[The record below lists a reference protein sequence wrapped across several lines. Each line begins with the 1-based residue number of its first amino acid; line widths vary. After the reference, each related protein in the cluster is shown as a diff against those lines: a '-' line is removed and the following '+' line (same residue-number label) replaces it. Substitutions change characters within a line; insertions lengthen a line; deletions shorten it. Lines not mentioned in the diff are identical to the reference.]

1 MQTPARGSPG
11 CCDLSGASDE
21 RRAANCWA
29 TPVLILSIIQIIF
42 IVILDFAS
50 FVVGVFGTITSSI
63 VLCGCLPTTGA
74 QGCGY
79 CAAKVLGIITSVLQ
93 VGAMINH
100 ISWWVI
106 LSVSG
111 TDVGWII
118 WIVIKIASLAC
129 TVVLT
134 QKLFKAHAAAL
145 RDESSR
151 QPSVIIGSVGSVVE
165 MTPAYEKA

>member
-1 MQTPARGSPG
+1 MS
-11 CCDLSGASDE
+11 DASDE

-29 TPVLILSIIQIIF
+29 IPVLILSIIHIILVF
-42 IVILDFAS
+42 VGDPVS
-50 FVVGVFGTITSSI
+50 FGVGVFGTVTSSI
-63 VLCGCLPTTGA
+63 VICGCLPTTGTGTT
-74 QGCGY
+74 GCGY
-79 CAAKVLGIITSVLQ
+79 RPAKVLGIITSFLFFANLILHILWWALWSGGAHI
-93 VGAMINH
+93 VGAIF
-100 ISWWVI
+100 
-106 LSVSG
+106 L
-111 TDVGWII
+111 
-118 WIVIKIASLAC
+118 VIKIASLAC

>member
-1 MQTPARGSPG
+1 MHAPARGSPG

-29 TPVLILSIIQIIF
+29 IPVLILSIIHIILVF
-42 IVILDFAS
+42 VGDPVS
-50 FVVGVFGTITSSI
+50 FGVGVLGTVTSSI
-63 VLCGCLPTTGA
+63 VVCGCLPTTGSS
-74 QGCGY
+74 GCGY
-79 CAAKVLGIITSVLQ
+79 RAAEILGIITSFYFFANMILHILWWVLWSGGAHI
-93 VGAMINH
+93 VGAIF
-100 ISWWVI
+100 
-106 LSVSG
+106 L
-111 TDVGWII
+111 
-118 WIVIKIASLAC
+118 VIKIASLAC

>member
-1 MQTPARGSPG
+1 MLRMT
-11 CCDLSGASDE
+11 DASDE

-29 TPVLILSIIQIIF
+29 IPVLILSIIQIIF
-42 IVILDFAS
+42 IVILDFPS
-50 FVVGVFGTITSSI
+50 FVVGVFGTVTSSL
-63 VLCGCLPTTGA
+63 VVCGCLPATGA

-79 CAAKVLGIITSVLQ
+79 TAAKVLGIITSVLQ
-93 VGAMINH
+93 LGAMIAH
-100 ISWWVI
+100 ISLWVI
-106 LSVSG
+106 FSVSG
-111 TDVGWII
+111 TEAIGWII